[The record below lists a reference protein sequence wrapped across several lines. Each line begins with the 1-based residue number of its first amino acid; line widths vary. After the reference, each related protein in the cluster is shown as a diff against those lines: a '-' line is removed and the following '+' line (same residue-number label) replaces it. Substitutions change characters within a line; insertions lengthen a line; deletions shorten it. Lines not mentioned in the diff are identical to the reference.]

1 MRLRR
6 GLRALV
12 DILVHLDCKCKIVD
26 IDRGIA
32 AYFIWLGEVKFHKVA
47 IYGWYICM
55 YRYKYAYF
63 CSANRGL

>member
-47 IYGWYICM
+47 IYGCYICM
-55 YRYKYAYF
+55 Y
-63 CSANRGL
+63 G